1 MSPAPDEEADT
12 DRNSGIRVEWNASG
26 MTRMHPSMETD
37 SQASTRREWDPE
49 VVHRRADASMPA
61 AGAPTAISPFLV
73 LIERYLM
80 GLPSAATILAS
91 GPVLSD

>member
-49 VVHRRADASMPA
+49 VVHRRADASMHA
-61 AGAPTAISPFLV
+61 AGAPIAIHSLWFIRNTL
-73 LIERYLM
+73 
-80 GLPSAATILAS
+80 
-91 GPVLSD
+91 

>member
-49 VVHRRADASMPA
+49 VVHRRADASMHA
-61 AGAPTAISPFLV
+61 AGAPTATY
-73 LIERYLM
+73 YLSWCSLNDIM